1 MAYLGDLLNQPTTF
15 ENRTLHA
22 FDFDIYLRD
31 RTRTPQSAP
40 ATRIIARGSVAQSVV
55 LGLS

>member
-31 RTRTPQSAP
+31 RTRVAPSAP
-40 ATRIIARGSVAQSVV
+40 AIQIARGSVAQSVV